1 MFVLESYNTVLYSL
15 FITMLASRGSEGVM
29 KSFPIEVTF
38 YFAFGCFL
46 RTGTGFIDLIN
57 GHASFSC

>member
-29 KSFPIEVTF
+29 KVFPSKLHSILHLAVSYAREQVS
-38 YFAFGCFL
+38 
-46 RTGTGFIDLIN
+46 LI
-57 GHASFSC
+57 